1 MKHTK
6 LLTIAGLPLMWGIYF
21 LFELIT
27 GRITELSSFIIN
39 LILIFIFIFTGY
51 MLYMLSLNFK
61 NGFSNKKLI
70 TFSILFLLIDQGTK
84 IVIKLFFFNA
94 QKEIL
99 SNMLFFNPLI
109 NTDGSWLNARF
120 GTSISFPILITINV
134 FALFLLFELFRYLQ
148 IKGIKDFWS
157 DLTFLFLFIGASCSL
172 IDKIFYGGSLDFI
185 GISNLFV
192 ADIKDIYINLG
203 LFAFI
208 VETYNTGYLTS
219 KEESTFKDDIIYLK
233 NFLKFIK
240 NDISNIFK

>member
-240 NDISNIFK
+240 NNISNIFK

>member
-51 MLYMLSLNFK
+51 ILYMLSLNFK

>member
-1 MKHTK
+1 MKRTK

>member
-99 SNMLFFNPLI
+99 SKMLFFNPLI

>member
-27 GRITELSSFIIN
+27 ARITELSSFIIN

>member
-120 GTSISFPILITINV
+120 GTSISFPILIAINV

-219 KEESTFKDDIIYLK
+219 TEESTFKDDIIYLK